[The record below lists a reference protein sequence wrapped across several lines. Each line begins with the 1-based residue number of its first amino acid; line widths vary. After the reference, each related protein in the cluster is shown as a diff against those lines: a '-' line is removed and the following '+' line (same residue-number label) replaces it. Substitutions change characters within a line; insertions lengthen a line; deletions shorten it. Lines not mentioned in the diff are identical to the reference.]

1 MGGGVKNLHVQV
13 ADEVCEQLRRDAE
26 TSGRTL
32 HDELV
37 VRLGGTPVPRRP
49 RDELLAE
56 IDAFRASLNVTP
68 LTEELLEQFIQEG
81 RR

>member
-1 MGGGVKNLHVQV
+1 LKVLHVRV
-13 ADEVCEQLRRDAE
+13 ADEVCEKLKQDAE
-26 TSGRTL
+26 RNGRSL
-32 HDELV
+32 QDELV
-37 VRLGGTPVPRRP
+37 LRLGGVPVPRRP
-49 RDELLAE
+49 IEEELAE

>member
-1 MGGGVKNLHVQV
+1 MKNLNVQV
-13 ADEVCEQLRRDAE
+13 EDDVFEKLKQEAELNCRD
-26 TSGRTL
+26 L

-37 VRLGGTPVPRRP
+37 VRLGGVPVPRRP
-49 RDELLAE
+49 IEEELAE
-56 IDAFRASLNVTP
+56 IDAFRASLKVTP